1 MSISSKRIV
10 LNDRTMEVITVEE
23 YQRLLNLN
31 SPIFEDTCVEFN
43 GYVYPITKVSHPE
56 MVSVY
61 SNGPCIQFN
70 PPATE
75 EDKAAYKAE
84 NIIDFSSGKLM
95 GMKDYMD
102 KIDKL
107 KSMEAS
113 RLSTIKHVLT
123 IPINEEDS
131 PELKALKE
139 IINEKHIDADVYKQ
153 KFPSGSD
160 YNNDLRHMKSPEN
173 NNISFFKAKRV
184 ANAFDIEME
193 LILRD
198 KPNAINP
205 SGKTYNVILT
215 EED

>member
-10 LNDRTMEVITVEE
+10 LNDRTMEVITVDE
-23 YQRLLNLN
+23 YQKLLSLN
-31 SPIFEDTCVEFN
+31 SPIFDDTCVEFN

-61 SNGPCIQFN
+61 SNGPVIQFN
-70 PPATE
+70 PPITK
-75 EDKAAYKAE
+75 EDKETYKAE
-84 NIIDFSSGKLM
+84 NIIDFSSGKLY

-107 KSMEAS
+107 KSMESS

-123 IPINEEDS
+123 IPINEEDA

-198 KPNAINP
+198 KSNAVNP
-205 SGKTYNVILT
+205 SGKVYNVILT
-215 EED
+215 EEE

>member
-10 LNDRTMEVITVEE
+10 LNDKTMEVITVEE
-23 YQRLLNLN
+23 YEKLLNLN
-31 SPIFEDTCVEFN
+31 SPIFDDTCVEFN
-43 GYVYPITKVSHPE
+43 GYVYPITKVYHPE

-61 SNGPCIQFN
+61 SNGPVIQFT
-70 PPATE
+70 PPQTD
-75 EDKAAYKAE
+75 EDKEKYKADKL
-84 NIIDFSSGKLM
+84 IDFGNGKLV

-107 KSMEAS
+107 KSMETS
-113 RLSTIKHVLT
+113 RLTNIKNELI
-123 IPINEEDS
+123 IPVNDNDA
-131 PELKALKE
+131 PELKALKR
-139 IINEKHIDADVYKQ
+139 IINEKHIDADSYKQ

-160 YNNDLRHMKSPEN
+160 FNNDLRHMKSPSN

-193 LILRD
+193 LIIKD
-198 KPNAINP
+198 KANAVNP
-205 SGKTYNVILT
+205 SGKTYNVLLT

>member
-10 LNDRTMEVITVEE
+10 VGNKTMEVISVDE
-23 YQRLLNLN
+23 YQRLLDLN
-31 SPIFEDTCVEFN
+31 SPIFDDTCVEFE

-61 SNGPCIQFN
+61 SNGPVIQFT
-70 PPATE
+70 PPTTE
-75 EDKAAYKAE
+75 DDKKMYKAE
-84 NIIDFSSGKLM
+84 NIIDFSGGKLV

-107 KSMEAS
+107 KSMESS
-113 RLSTIKHVLT
+113 RLSDIKHVLT
-123 IPINEEDS
+123 IPINDS
-131 PELKALKE
+131 DAPELKALKE

-198 KPNAINP
+198 KTNAVNP

>member
-1 MSISSKRIV
+1 MSITSKRIV
-10 LNDRTMEVITVEE
+10 LNNKTMEVISVDE
-23 YQRLLNLN
+23 YYRLLELN
-31 SPIFEDTCVEFN
+31 SPIFDDTCVEFN
-43 GYVYPITKVSHPE
+43 GYVYPITKSVHME
-56 MVSVY
+56 MPSVY
-61 SNGPCIQFN
+61 SNGTAMQFN
-70 PPATE
+70 MPEDTE
-75 EDKAAYKAE
+75 NKDEYKTE
-84 NIIDFSSGKLM
+84 NIIDFSSGRLN

-102 KIDKL
+102 KIDRL
-107 KSMEAS
+107 KSMESS

-123 IPINEEDS
+123 IPINEGDA

-160 YNNDLRHMKSPEN
+160 YNNDLRHMKSPDN

-198 KPNAINP
+198 KTNAVNP